1 MARRTFELANSWL
14 PGVLANLNFF
24 QTCLVCTKLDLA
36 DPHNETD
43 PSDWNEIRGI
53 WGRFAQCQIWFGNLN
68 KTHFLKP
75 SSQVNNFTVFFNF
88 SLECEKV
95 YFQYA

>member
-1 MARRTFELANSWL
+1 MAARCTCQ
-14 PGVLANLNFF
+14 PDFF
-24 QTCLVCTKLDLA
+24 SNGQLVCTKLDLA

-88 SLECEKV
+88 SLECETLVSAEVAGHGNV
-95 YFQYA
+95 Y